1 MIKERLQKL
10 AVELGHPPQAY
21 LYARISREDYKDETN
36 PQHAIESQLSILR
49 RVVSENNLNVY
60 KEKAE
65 IESGV
70 TAEDAQREILEL
82 IKSRT
87 INILIIK
94 DWSRFARNRAWAEK
108 MLDYAELFKKTFIL
122 YSLSDREGIYDP
134 VARMYWDLNNV
145 FNAQY
150 VRDIVSKMKT
160 AKEENAKQG
169 YYMTRLFGYMRVKKK
184 LYPDTVD
191 PLKPFIV
198 RELHDLF
205 DKGKFKNK
213 HQMLEYCKN
222 KYPQYKFDYTRI
234 DSFFFNKAYKGTV
247 IYGKVKTYKGKIILE
262 NTKDEIIE
270 IENSPHIT
278 PLIPPALWDKNNLK
292 LRQVTEVYREKS
304 EGMYLFSG
312 KIYCYCGNKI
322 YGNKEYYVCYS
333 VTENKRHRYNKEKII
348 CDWKPKRI
356 EILENYILNKII
368 EEFNNIEKCNTSL
381 EDEIDSQI
389 SLLDKE
395 INHCNKIIKNIKES
409 AKIGIYTPFE
419 AKKELDNINKELFRI
434 EREKKSL
441 LEKKEKKSLD
451 ITREEIFKLIIEY
464 SKNNNRVMLKRLLN
478 AYISRI
484 VFYNYFEAEIYTY
497 F

>member
-10 AVELGHPPQAY
+10 AIELEHPPQAY

-122 YSLSDREGIYDP
+122 YSLSDREGVYNP

-160 AKEENAKQG
+160 AKEESAKQG
-169 YYMTRLFGYMRVKKK
+169 FYMTRLFGYMRVNKKT
-184 LYPDTVD
+184 YPDTVE
-191 PLKPFIV
+191 PLKAQIV

-213 HQMLEYCKN
+213 HQMLDYCKE

-234 DSFFFNKAYKGTV
+234 DSFFFNPAYKGTV
-247 IYGKVKTYKGKIILE
+247 IYGKVKTYKGKIIME
-262 NTKDEIIE
+262 NTEEEIIE
-270 IENSPHIT
+270 VNNSPNII

-292 LRQVTEVYREKS
+292 LRQVTEVYRAKS
-304 EGMYLFSG
+304 EGAYLFSG
-312 KIYCYCGNKI
+312 KIFCYCGSKI
-322 YGNKEYYVCYS
+322 YGNEEYYKCNS
-333 VTENKRHRYNKEKII
+333 NSINENHKHSNNKII
-348 CDWKPKRI
+348 CDWKPKRV
-356 EILENYILNKII
+356 EVLENYILDKII
-368 EEFNNIEKCNTSL
+368 TEFNHIEHCNTSL
-381 EDEIDSQI
+381 DDEIEAQLEFLNENI
-389 SLLDKE
+389 DK
-395 INHCNKIIKNIKES
+395 CNKYIKNIKES
-409 AKIGIYTPFE
+409 TKIGIYTPLE
-419 AKKELDNINKELFRI
+419 AKKEIENINKELYR
-434 EREKKSL
+434 
-441 LEKKEKKSLD
+441 LEKEKKSLEEKKKQQSLD
-451 ITREEIFKLIIEY
+451 INKEEIFKLIIEY
-464 SKNNNRVMLKRLLN
+464 SKKNNRVMLKRLLN
-478 AYISRI
+478 CYISRI
-484 VFYNYFEAEIYTY
+484 VFFNYFNAEIYTY